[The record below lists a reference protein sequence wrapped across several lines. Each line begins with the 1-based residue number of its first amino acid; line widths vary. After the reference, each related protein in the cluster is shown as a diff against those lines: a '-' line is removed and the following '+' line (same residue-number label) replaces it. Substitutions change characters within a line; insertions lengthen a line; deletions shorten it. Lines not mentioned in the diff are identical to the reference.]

1 MATECLVL
9 ESRVAGMSV
18 TCRTELAEVAACFG
32 AVFPPTV
39 GSVGEAGVVYEV
51 KSKEGTLCLT
61 CLGQF
66 VCYAQSA
73 ARAVAAME
81 TDLSVHA
88 EVHNPRSLWLH
99 AAALVSPSGQGLL
112 CVGPSGSGK
121 STISL
126 LLLDHGF
133 RYLAEDSVLFE
144 PTTKQ
149 VLGLGLA
156 IRLDALP
163 SAPEHLLER
172 GFVLSRETRWERDDA
187 AEAFRVRPPKELCW
201 SSAEPVLATHCVFLE
216 RGPAALE
223 TRTAGQAF
231 LGLWPERFHRQDGT
245 EPWTPPALAAALPGM
260 QYARLVTAQVSEVT
274 PMLTQWM
281 KETG

>member
-1 MATECLVL
+1 MFAPFPPD
-9 ESRVAGMSV
+9 
-18 TCRTELAEVAACFG
+18 LALPRRDYEVARQDGDFLVSLAGERICRARLARW
-32 AVFPPTV
+32 AVV
-39 GSVGEAGVVYEV
+39 GIEDDVQSYAEA
-51 KSKEGTLCLT
+51 
-61 CLGQF
+61 
-66 VCYAQSA
+66 
-73 ARAVAAME
+73 
-81 TDLSVHA
+81 
-88 EVHNPRSLWLH
+88 HNPRSLWLH

-121 STISL
+121 STTSL

-163 SAPEHLLER
+163 SSPERFLER
-172 GFVLSRETRWERDDA
+172 GFVLSREARWERDDDT
-187 AEAFRVRPPKELCW
+187 AEAFRLRPPKELCW

-223 TRTAGQAF
+223 PQTAGQAF

-260 QYARLVTAQVSEVT
+260 RFALLRTEHPDQVAPLLSK
-274 PMLTQWM
+274 WM
-281 KETG
+281 KELR